1 MCAIKSFLRRIR
13 LWINII
19 IDLNSFLNRLLTH
32 IIWVDGNNDQTL
44 FSIFG
49 IDPFEIREWRSRWCN
64 KSAIGAQQR
73 PQSHRT
79 LAQRSPSFY
88 IVGSGRKLL
97 PQWLQVD
104 TRYIMADLDMIQT
117 HVDNIR
123 YLLHR
128 WGGGGQPKSTIS
140 TFYAL
145 GKIRRKRHDGF
156 IRHNKKKRWRQVR
169 FLAPFIWSDPF
180 RRWRERVWTIHAKL
194 LYVGL
199 EIPAVLNVSTGP
211 KRNKKGRMRET
222 ARKSPRTINS
232 NSPASASRREYQLVK
247 IKEELTRKSD

>member
-1 MCAIKSFLRRIR
+1 MCAIKSFLRQTR

-19 IDLNSFLNRLLTH
+19 IDFNSFLNRLLTH

-49 IDPFEIREWRSRWCN
+49 IDPFEIREWRRRWCN

-73 PQSHRT
+73 PQSPHT
-79 LAQRSPSFY
+79 CTSQPQLL
-88 IVGSGRKLL
+88 VGSGRKLL

-117 HVDNIR
+117 HVDI
-123 YLLHR
+123 LDISCIV
-128 WGGGGQPKSTIS
+128 GGQPKSTIS

-145 GKIRRKRHDGF
+145 GKKRHDGF

-180 RRWRERVWTIHAKL
+180 RRWRERVLPCTIHAKLL

-199 EIPAVLNVSTGP
+199 EIPAGPNVSTGP
-211 KRNKKGRMRET
+211 KRNKRAEWEKRLENPLEQST
-222 ARKSPRTINS
+222 RTPQHQ
-232 NSPASASRREYQLVK
+232 PA
-247 IKEELTRKSD
+247 EENISS